1 MKAGAAR
8 LGVLLPLL
16 FLASGLMAQTASL
29 SGTINDTQG
38 HAVPNATVSLKN
50 SASGQ
55 SSDFK
60 TGPDGAYTASN
71 LAPGDYDVSV
81 IASGFNT
88 DTQKVTVP
96 AGATQS
102 LNIVL
107 TPTLSLQSL
116 GFPSAATTGNPAE
129 QARLD
134 KRSHMLRVHQKLGLI
149 TTIPMAAALLT
160 GNLAGGHKTSSAGRD
175 LHVALGSTT
184 AGLYFASA
192 YFAIAAPKI
201 SGTETRGNIRLHKIL
216 AWIHGPGMVLTPIL
230 GAMAY
235 NQKSNGER
243 VHGIASAHL
252 PVAVITAGAYG
263 LAILVVSLHSGRRHS
278 SNDVQP

>member
-1 MKAGAAR
+1 MKAGAAK
-8 LGVLLPLL
+8 LGVVF
-16 FLASGLMAQTASL
+16 FLVFSASALMAQMASL
-29 SGTINDTQG
+29 SGNIKDTKG
-38 HAVPNATVSLKN
+38 HAVPNATVSVKS
-50 SASGQ
+50 SATGQ

-60 TGPDGAYTASN
+60 TGADGTYTAPN
-71 LAPGDYDVSV
+71 LTPGEYEISI

-88 DTQKVTVP
+88 DTQKVTLS
-96 AGATQS
+96 AGASQP

-116 GFPSAATTGNPAE
+116 GFPSATTASNPQE

-134 KRSHMLRVHQKLGLI
+134 RRSHMLRMHQKLGLI

-160 GNLAGGHKTSSAGRD
+160 GNLAGGRNTSSAGRD

-184 AGLYFASA
+184 AGLYFATA
-192 YFAIAAPKI
+192 YYAIAAPKI
-201 SGTETRGNIRLHKIL
+201 SGTETRGNIRLHKLL

-243 VHGIASAHL
+243 VHGIASAHV

-263 LAILVVSLHSGRRHS
+263 LAILVVSLHSGRRHTS
-278 SNDVQP
+278 DVQP